1 MTQEDIRILLVDDQQ
16 LVRDGISALLAL
28 QKGIEIVGS
37 ASDGQAAVDFLAG
50 SSADVVLMDIRM
62 PGMDGITATGLI
74 KTTYPDV
81 LVIMLT
87 TFDDE
92 EYIIRS
98 LQAGACGYLLKD
110 IPTQELAQAVRL
122 AFNGIFQLSS
132 TAIGKLVDEQLFKL
146 PGKPDQD
153 DRLLG
158 NLTDR
163 EVEIL
168 DLIATGATNK
178 EIAEKLFISVGTVK
192 NHVSRILAGINARD
206 RVAAAIMAIQH
217 GLGGERAAQDGEK

>member
-1 MTQEDIRILLVDDQQ
+1 MPETIKILLVDDQQ
-16 LVRDGISALLAL
+16 LIRDGISALLAL
-28 QKGIEIVGS
+28 QEGITIVGS
-37 ASDGQAAVDFLAG
+37 VSDGQEAVEFLAHNQV
-50 SSADVVLMDIRM
+50 DVALMDIRM
-62 PGMDGITATGLI
+62 PGMDGITATQII
-74 KTTYPDV
+74 KEKFPDV

-122 AFNGIFQLSS
+122 AYNGIFQLSS

-146 PGKPDQD
+146 PEKTENNEKF
-153 DRLLG
+153 LS
-158 NLTDR
+158 NLTHR
-163 EVEIL
+163 ETEIL

-178 EIAEKLFISVGTVK
+178 EIADQLFISIGTVK

-206 RVAAAIMAIQH
+206 RVAAAIAAIRH
-217 GLGGERAAQDGEK
+217 GLGGNRKENSKK

>member
-1 MTQEDIRILLVDDQQ
+1 MRDTIKVLLVDDQQ
-16 LVRDGISALLAL
+16 LIRDGISALLAL
-28 QKGIEIVGS
+28 QEGIKIVGS
-37 ASDGQAAVDFLAG
+37 VSDGQEAVDFV
-50 SSADVVLMDIRM
+50 SSADVDVVLMDIRM
-62 PGMDGITATGLI
+62 PEMDGITATKLI
-74 KTTYPDV
+74 KQEHSKI

-122 AFNGIFQLSS
+122 AYNGIFQLSS
-132 TAIGKLVDEQLFKL
+132 TAIGKLVDEEFFTMPAPVQR
-146 PGKPDQD
+146 D
-153 DRLLG
+153 DTFLA
-158 NLTDR
+158 NLTQR
-163 EVEIL
+163 EIEIL

-178 EIAEKLFISVGTVK
+178 EIADKLFISIGTVK

-206 RVAAAIMAIQH
+206 RVAAAIVAIKH
-217 GLGGERAAQDGEK
+217 GLGDGQRD

>member
-1 MTQEDIRILLVDDQQ
+1 MKDTINILLVDDQQ
-16 LVRDGISALLAL
+16 LIRDGISALLAL
-28 QKGIEIVGS
+28 QDGINIVGS
-37 ASDGQAAVDFLAG
+37 VSDGQEAVDFVD
-50 SSADVVLMDIRM
+50 SNTADVVLMDIRM
-62 PGMDGITATGLI
+62 PQMDGITATRLI
-74 KTTYPDV
+74 KQDHPEI

-122 AFNGIFQLSS
+122 AYNGIFQLSS
-132 TAIGKLVDEQLFKL
+132 TAIGKLVDEELFKL
-146 PGKPDQD
+146 PGKPERD
-153 DRLLG
+153 DSFLS
-158 NLTDR
+158 NLTER
-163 EVEIL
+163 EIEIL

-178 EIAEKLFISVGTVK
+178 EIADQLYISIGTVK

-206 RVAAAIMAIQH
+206 RVAAAIVAIRH
-217 GLGGERAAQDGEK
+217 GLGNSSES

>member
-1 MTQEDIRILLVDDQQ
+1 MKDTINILLVDDQQ
-16 LVRDGISALLAL
+16 LIRDGISALLAL
-28 QKGIEIVGS
+28 QEGIAIVGS
-37 ASDGQAAVDFLAG
+37 VSDGQEAVDFVG
-50 SSADVVLMDIRM
+50 GNHVDVVLMDIRM
-62 PGMDGITATGLI
+62 PQMDGITATRLI
-74 KTTYPDV
+74 KQDHPEI

-122 AFNGIFQLSS
+122 AYNGIFQLSS
-132 TAIGKLVDEQLFKL
+132 TAIGKLVDEELFKL
-146 PGKPDQD
+146 PGEPERD
-153 DRLLG
+153 DSFLA

-163 EVEIL
+163 EIEIL

-178 EIAEKLFISVGTVK
+178 EIADQLYISIGTVK

-206 RVAAAIMAIQH
+206 RVAAAIVAIRH
-217 GLGGERAAQDGEK
+217 GLGNSREN

>member
-1 MTQEDIRILLVDDQQ
+1 MKDTINILLVDDQQ
-16 LVRDGISALLAL
+16 LIRDGISALLAL
-28 QKGIEIVGS
+28 QEGIVIVGS
-37 ASDGQAAVDFLAG
+37 VSDGQEAIDFVADNHV
-50 SSADVVLMDIRM
+50 DVVLMDIRM
-62 PGMDGITATGLI
+62 PQMDGITATRLI
-74 KTTYPDV
+74 KQDHPDI

-122 AFNGIFQLSS
+122 AYNGIFQLSS
-132 TAIGKLVDEQLFKL
+132 TAIGKLVDEELFKL
-146 PGKPDQD
+146 PGKPERADSF
-153 DRLLG
+153 LS
-158 NLTDR
+158 NLTER
-163 EVEIL
+163 EIEIL

-178 EIAEKLFISVGTVK
+178 EIADQLYISIGTVK

-206 RVAAAIMAIQH
+206 RVAAAIVAIRH
-217 GLGGERAAQDGEK
+217 GLGNSREN

>member
-1 MTQEDIRILLVDDQQ
+1 MVKETIKVLLVDDQQ

-28 QKGIEIVGS
+28 QEGIEIVGS
-37 ASDGQAAVDFLAG
+37 VSDGQEAIDFLAQNT
-50 SSADVVLMDIRM
+50 ADVVLMDIRM
-62 PGMDGITATGLI
+62 PQMDGITATGLI
-74 KTTYPDV
+74 KENYPAV

-122 AFNGIFQLSS
+122 AYNGIFQLSS
-132 TAIGKLVDEQLFKL
+132 TAIGKLVDEELIRL
-146 PGKPDQD
+146 PGKPDQENQ
-153 DRLLG
+153 LLG

-178 EIAEKLFISVGTVK
+178 EIADRLFISVGTVK

-217 GLGGERAAQDGEK
+217 GLGGRRMGQE

>member
-1 MTQEDIRILLVDDQQ
+1 MKDTISILLVDDQQ
-16 LVRDGISALLAL
+16 LIRDGISALLAL
-28 QKGIEIVGS
+28 QEGIVIVGS
-37 ASDGQAAVDFLAG
+37 VSDGQEAVDFVAENHV
-50 SSADVVLMDIRM
+50 DVILMDIRM
-62 PGMDGITATGLI
+62 PKMDGITSTRLI
-74 KTTYPDV
+74 KQDHPEI

-122 AFNGIFQLSS
+122 AYNGIFQLSS
-132 TAIGKLVDEQLFKL
+132 TAIGKLVDEELLKL
-146 PGKPDQD
+146 PGKPERD
-153 DRLLG
+153 DSFLS
-158 NLTDR
+158 NLTER
-163 EVEIL
+163 EIEIL

-178 EIAEKLFISVGTVK
+178 EIADQLYISIGTVK

-206 RVAAAIMAIQH
+206 RVAAAIVAIRH
-217 GLGGERAAQDGEK
+217 GLGNSREN